1 MFPVLLL
8 AAAPALTHA
17 ATTFFPATSPRIRVV
32 GRTAAN
38 GTALAFDWSSVTLLM
53 NASGPLSIVLEESQ
67 AHGQEYLVQRT
78 TDGKQWASTQLNT
91 TSSTLYPLLPSG
103 AGPTLLRVEKVTE
116 GRQDA
121 GGMVRFGGVH
131 ASALHPLPPPRQR
144 RIECIGD
151 SIMCGNH
158 CERFSPYPKLCPGD
172 KPVKCTTKPQPCPGH
187 PGATFCNSDP
197 APGQC
202 DKPMPHKPCPPCPP
216 PPPQLEGQ
224 LRSMPADARESS
236 HLSWCPVLA
245 RALDADYQASTAA
258 CNPPVLAGLHF
269 HTDGACVVHGPLRT
283 RLRFHNGACVV
294 LQVECESGNGL
305 IMTDGATCHAVG
317 VRTTPCHPLLAGPG

>member
-1 MFPVLLL
+1 MVCGGAAEAQSSRRSMFLVLLL
-8 AAAPALTHA
+8 AAAPALTQT

-53 NASGPLSIVLEESQ
+53 NATGPLSIVLEESQ

-91 TSSTLYPLLPSG
+91 TGSTLYPVLSAG
-103 AGPTLLRVEKVTE
+103 AGPTLLRIEKVTE

-187 PGATFCNSDP
+187 PGVTFCNSDP

-245 RALDADYQASTAA
+245 RALDADYQ
-258 CNPPVLAGLHF
+258 
-269 HTDGACVVHGPLRT
+269 
-283 RLRFHNGACVV
+283 
-294 LQVECESGNGL
+294 VECESGNGL